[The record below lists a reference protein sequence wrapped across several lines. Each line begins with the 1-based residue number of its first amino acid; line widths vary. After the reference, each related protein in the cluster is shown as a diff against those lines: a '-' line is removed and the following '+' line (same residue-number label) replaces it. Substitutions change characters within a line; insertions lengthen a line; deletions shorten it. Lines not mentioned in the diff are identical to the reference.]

1 MDKYSSQVVPAPF
14 ASTSSSSTPTIHQLN
29 SNIWQLC
36 IQLEGVACFAQALGH
51 RFRPLLM
58 TSLYAVLEKAG
69 EETLVVSQAALAS
82 MLVISKACGFQSLK
96 ELINENSDY
105 LLNDISLNLQRLSQH
120 PQVMMT
126 QTQHMNNTP
135 RDAPQHW
142 KKRNWCVQRHEY
154 NY

>member
-14 ASTSSSSTPTIHQLN
+14 GSSPLSSSTPTIHQLN

-36 IQLEGVACFAQALGH
+36 IQLEGMACFAQALEH

-58 TSLYAVLEKAG
+58 TSLYPILEKAG
-69 EETLVVSQAALAS
+69 EETLVISQTALSS
-82 MLVISKACGFQSLK
+82 MLVISKVCGFRSLK

-120 PQVMMT
+120 PQVIIII
-126 QTQHMNNTP
+126 QHMNDTP
-135 RDAPQHW
+135 EIHCSTGRQ
-142 KKRNWCVQRHEY
+142 KKQMC
-154 NY
+154 